1 MQSKKGEAMKC
12 VNKKALRALAL
23 VLGISVSAATA
34 FAGVTKK
41 PYLIYEGN
49 NTAMTVLW
57 QDSASEATNTL
68 SWGTDTSYG
77 LGSATVP
84 EYGTSFQHKYQIT
97 GLQPGTKYYYQ
108 VANGATVY
116 GTGSF
121 VAGPADDA
129 KSVKFLAFGD
139 TRSGPLAMEGVI
151 QEMRKAYAADPAF
164 QSLNL
169 QAGDW
174 VASDAETNWTNEWFN
189 ANPQTQLLL
198 AEQPVSGVRG
208 NHEANS
214 KYFYKYYPYPYP
226 FINTTGASN
235 QNLYFSFDYGPVHFT
250 VVDQYTTPYGVGS
263 AQYNWVVS
271 DLAGTTK
278 PWKILVYHE
287 PAWTAGT
294 HTNNVTT
301 QQVFDPL
308 VKQYGIDLVYAG
320 HNHNYARCQAD
331 SDAEAN
337 GDTIATKVPYI
348 TNGGGGAG
356 LYAVDTSNTGAY
368 KHVAKAI
375 SQYEYM
381 TFDIN
386 DRILTANVYTV
397 TRADGTNLSAS
408 VINPDTKSTLYETV
422 TLVHARPDNV
432 APTVALTAPAAN
444 ASFDALATVAIAADA
459 SDDVAVAKVE
469 FYNGASKIGQST
481 SAPYQFTWSGVQT
494 GTYTI
499 TAVAT
504 DNENARTTSAPV
516 VVSVTNLDNVA
527 PSVTLTSP
535 ANGASAFA
543 GSSLTLSASASDSD
557 GSVAKVAFYTGATK
571 LAEVSAAPF
580 TYTWTSIPVGSYAI
594 TAVATDND
602 GASSISPIANLSVVP
617 VPAGGA
623 ISYSQNFDAMGT
635 SGTTA
640 PAGWSVKNGNSGTAN
655 NTWVSSIPA
664 NGANSVASMVN
675 AAGSLTAS
683 NAPTATNNNGYNAG
697 APGNAANRMLATSP
711 TSVAGAALQLQLA
724 NNSAGYITRLK
735 VGYDIQRFTA
745 PATANELP
753 GYWLFYSLD
762 NGSTWTNVAGL
773 NPTLAGPGGVVV
785 PNTVG
790 VTSVPPTSISL
801 SAPWN
806 PNSNLL
812 LRWVDDNAVA
822 TSPDQ
827 IHGLDNV
834 TVATLTPLQ
843 VGLTSSGFLMNR
855 TTRLYNGTLT
865 VTNTGPTAISGAL
878 SVTLNNLSSGVTLV
892 NPSGTDNG
900 FPYLVQNLAQPL
912 IPGASLSIPLSFN
925 NPAGAK
931 INFVPAAFQ
940 E

>member
-1 MQSKKGEAMKC
+1 MNC
-12 VNKKALRALAL
+12 INKRTLRSLAL
-23 VLGISVSAATA
+23 VLGISLSAATA

-57 QDSASEATNTL
+57 QDTASESTNTL
-68 SWGTDTSYG
+68 SWGTDTGYG
-77 LGSATVP
+77 LGSTTVP

-97 GLQPGTKYYYQ
+97 GLQPGTKYYYK
-108 VANGATVY
+108 VSNGATVY

-121 VAGPADDA
+121 VTAPASDA
-129 KSVKFLAFGD
+129 KAVKFLAFGD
-139 TRSGPLAMEGVI
+139 TRSGPIAMEAVI

-174 VASDAETNWTNEWFN
+174 VASDAESNWTAEWFN

-198 AEQPVSGVRG
+198 SEQPVNGVRG

-214 KYFYKYYPYPYP
+214 KYYYKYYPFPYP
-226 FINTTGASN
+226 FIDTTGTSN
-235 QNLYFSFDYGPVHFT
+235 QNLYWSFDYGPVHFT
-250 VVDQYTTPYGVGS
+250 VVDQYSSSYAVGS
-263 AQYNWVVS
+263 PQYNWVVN
-271 DLAGTTK
+271 DLATTTK

-308 VKQYGIDLVYAG
+308 VKQYGVDLVYAG
-320 HNHNYARCQAD
+320 HNHNYARCQAND
-331 SDAEAN
+331 DVEAN

-356 LYAVDTSNTGAY
+356 LYAVDTTNTGSY
-368 KHVAKAI
+368 RHVAKAI

-386 DRILTANVYTV
+386 DRTLTANVYTV
-397 TRADGTNLSAS
+397 TKGDGSNLSAT
-408 VINPDTKSTLYETV
+408 VLNTDTKSTLFETV
-422 TLVHARPDNV
+422 TLTHARPDNV
-432 APTVALTAPAAN
+432 APSVAITAPVAS
-444 ASFDALATVAIAADA
+444 ASFDALATVAITADA

-469 FYNGASKIGQST
+469 FYNGASKLGQST
-481 SAPYQFTWSGVQT
+481 TAPYQFTWSGVPS

-516 VVSVTNLDNVA
+516 VVTVTNFDNVA
-527 PSVTLTSP
+527 PSVALTSP
-535 ANGASAFA
+535 VNGASLFSGGSLALSATAADVDGNVTKVAYYA
-543 GSSLTLSASASDSD
+543 GS
-557 GSVAKVAFYTGATK
+557 TK
-571 LAEVSAAPF
+571 LAEVTSAPYN
-580 TYTWTSIPVGSYAI
+580 YTWTSLPTGNYAI

-602 GASSISPIANLSVVP
+602 GASTTSAVANISVVP
-617 VPAGGA
+617 VPAGGSL
-623 ISYSQNFDAMGT
+623 SYSQNFDSMGT
-635 SGTTA
+635 AGTT
-640 PAGWSVKNGNSGTAN
+640 PPTGWSVKNGNSGTAN
-655 NTWVSSIPA
+655 STWVSSIPA

-675 AAGSLTAS
+675 AAGALTAS
-683 NAPTATNNNGYNAG
+683 SAPTATNNNGYNAA
-697 APGNAANRMLATSP
+697 APGNTANRMLATSP
-711 TSVAGAALQLQLA
+711 TSVSGMALQLSLN

-762 NGSTWTNVAGL
+762 NGTTWTNVAAL

-785 PNTVG
+785 PNSVG
-790 VTSVPPTSISL
+790 VTNVPATSISL

-806 PNSNLL
+806 PNTNLL

-834 TVATLTPLQ
+834 TVATLVPLQ
-843 VGLTSSGFLMNR
+843 VGVTTTGFLQNR
-855 TTRLYNGTLT
+855 TTKLYNGTMT
-865 VTNTGPTAISGAL
+865 VTNTSQTPISGAL
-878 SVTLNNLSSGVTLV
+878 SVTLTGLSAGVSLV

-912 IPGASLSIPLSFN
+912 APGASLTIPLSFN
-925 NPAGAK
+925 NSSNAK
-931 INFVPAAFQ
+931 INFVPVAYQ